1 MSLNRVGE
9 TVDIKHTGILING
22 EWVAAGDRATVTLV
36 NPATEDKLVDV
47 ASGGAAEIEAA
58 VASARSA
65 FTSGPWSKMDGGARG
80 RLLWKLAELCE
91 RDLAEIARLETT
103 NQGKPIFES
112 AKIEVPFVAS
122 LFRYYAGWADKLG
135 GETIPG
141 IPGFLNYTLREPVG
155 VVGMIIPWNFPLL
168 LTVWKLAPALAAGCT
183 AVIKP
188 SEATPL
194 TALKLGALCLEAGIP
209 AGVVNVVPGRGS
221 VAGQALLDARGVDK
235 IAFTGSTE
243 VGRTVMRSAAGTIKR
258 VSLELGGKSP
268 NIVFADAKLD
278 AAANGAC
285 SGIFYNKGEVCSA
298 GSRLF
303 VEKKV
308 HDEFVDLVRG
318 KMARYTPGDP
328 LDEKTRFGPQVTKA
342 HRDGILERVAA
353 GVREG
358 ATVATGG
365 NATSVNGK
373 GWFLE
378 PTILTGVNNDMD
390 VAREEIFG
398 PVVCVIPFES
408 EDEAVRLAN
417 DSCYGLASG
426 VWTQELGRAH
436 RVAAQLKAGTV
447 WVNTYNVYHPAS
459 PFGGFR
465 ESGFGRELGA
475 DAIDH
480 YLEKKSVWINT
491 K

>member
-1 MSLNRVGE
+1 ME
-9 TVDIKHTGILING
+9 IKHTRILING
-22 EWVAAGDRATVTLV
+22 EWVNASDGAVVTLV
-36 NPATEDKLVDV
+36 NPATEEPLCEV
-47 ASGGAAEIEAA
+47 ASAGKAEIEAA
-58 VASARSA
+58 VASSRAA
-65 FTSGPWSKMDGGARG
+65 LESGPWAKMDGGTRA
-80 RLLWKLAELCE
+80 RLLWRIAELCE
-91 RDLAEIARLETT
+91 RDLAEIARLETM

-112 AKIEVPFVAS
+112 SKIEVPFVAS

-188 SEATPL
+188 SESTPL

-243 VGRTVMRSAAGTIKR
+243 VGRTVMKSAAGTIKR

-268 NIVFADAKLD
+268 NIVFADARLD

-285 SGIFYNKGEVCSA
+285 SGIFYNKGEVCAA

-308 HDEFVDLVRG
+308 HDEFVEMVRG

-328 LDEKTRFGPQVTKA
+328 MDEKTRFGPQVTKT
-342 HRDGILERVAA
+342 HRDSVLARVAA
-353 GVREG
+353 GVKEG
-358 ATVATGG
+358 ANVAIGG
-365 NATSVNGK
+365 KATAVNGK
-373 GWFLE
+373 GFYLE
-378 PTILTGVNNDMD
+378 PTILTGVRNDMD

-398 PVVCVIPFES
+398 PVLCVIPFEN
-408 EDEAVRLAN
+408 EEEAVRLAN

-426 VWTQELGRAH
+426 VWTQDVGRAH
-436 RVAAQLKAGTV
+436 RVAAALRAGTV

-465 ESGFGRELGA
+465 ESGFGRELGK
-475 DAIDH
+475 DAIDM

-491 K
+491 R

>member
-1 MSLNRVGE
+1 M
-9 TVDIKHTGILING
+9 DIKYTRLLING
-22 EWVAAGDRATVTLV
+22 EWTDAAGSAVTTLV
-36 NPATEDKLVDV
+36 NPATEEKLCEVACATAADV
-47 ASGGAAEIEAA
+47 EAA
-58 VASARSA
+58 VSAARAA
-65 FTSGPWSKMDGGARG
+65 FASGPWGKLDGGARAK
-80 RLLWKLAELCE
+80 LLWKLAELCE
-91 RDLAEIARLETT
+91 RDLGEIARLETV

-112 AKIEVPFVAS
+112 SKIEVPFVAS

-141 IPGFLNYTLREPVG
+141 VPGFLNYTLREPVG
-155 VVGMIIPWNFPLL
+155 VVGLIVPWNFPLL

-188 SEATPL
+188 SEVTPL
-194 TALKLGALCLEAGIP
+194 TALKLGALCLEAGFP

-221 VAGQALLDARGVDK
+221 LAGQALLDARGVDK

-268 NIVFADAKLD
+268 NIVFADAKLE
-278 AAANGAC
+278 AAAQGAC
-285 SGIFYNKGEVCSA
+285 SGIFYNKGEVCAA

-303 VEKKV
+303 VERKI
-308 HDEFVDLVRG
+308 HDEFVELVRA
-318 KMARYTPGDP
+318 KMARYAPGDP
-328 LDEKTRFGPQVTKA
+328 LDEKTRFGPQVTRA
-342 HRDGILERVAA
+342 HRDGILARVEA

-358 ATVATGG
+358 AKVVAGARA
-365 NATSVNGK
+365 ATVNGR
-373 GWFLE
+373 GWYLE
-378 PTILTGVNNDMD
+378 PTVLTAVTNEME

-398 PVVCVIPFES
+398 PVLCVIPFEN
-408 EDEAVRLAN
+408 EEEAVRLAN

-426 VWTQELGRAH
+426 VWTQDPARAH
-436 RVAAQLKAGTV
+436 RVAAALRAGTV

-475 DAIDH
+475 DAIDN
-480 YLEKKSVWINT
+480 YLEKKSVWISLR
-491 K
+491 